1 NPDGYIHARD
11 AAEYQRLRDQALMWQ
26 EATEDLLDRVGLGR
40 GMRALDV
47 GSGPGAVMQL
57 MGKRIGPE
65 GSVTGIEID
74 AKLGTQALADLGAE
88 GGATYALMAANVV
101 ELDAVPGGPF
111 DFVYCRL
118 FLMHMQEPVAVLEK
132 MLSWTKPSGVIAA
145 QEFDFGA
152 IAVEPPCPAM

>member
-1 NPDGYIHARD
+1 LRPMAALPSGYKLPTDGQSKEQADVAREARKLNPDGYIHARD

-26 EATEDLLDRVGLGR
+26 GATEDLLDRVGLGR
-40 GMRALDV
+40 GMRARDG
-47 GSGPGAVMQL
+47 GSGPGAVMQM

-74 AKLGTQALADLGAE
+74 AKLGMQALADLRAE
-88 GGATYALMAANVV
+88 GGANYALIDANVV

-118 FLMHMQEPVAVLEK
+118 
-132 MLSWTKPSGVIAA
+132 
-145 QEFDFGA
+145 
-152 IAVEPPCPAM
+152 